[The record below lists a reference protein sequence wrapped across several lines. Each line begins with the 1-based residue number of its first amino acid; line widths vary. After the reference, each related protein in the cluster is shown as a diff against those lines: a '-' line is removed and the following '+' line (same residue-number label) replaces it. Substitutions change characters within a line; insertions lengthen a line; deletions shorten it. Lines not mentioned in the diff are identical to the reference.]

1 MDTFKQSIL
10 ELESRK
16 INAPVIEY
24 NHNFRFAYHNLLQEM
39 YDRDLTDNKNFT
51 DPQCNYSSNI
61 SNNIILRICET
72 NKIFVFENYSERS
85 LLYLQTLP
93 QKSQNYISL
102 LNNIVLNR
110 YVFDAND
117 EWNIKYYYTILKFI
131 PIYFELTL
139 GVFNTPHNIRNKYI
153 IILNGILDIKII
165 LGLEEYSTYNFW
177 IKDMFKKNSD
187 LVIPF
192 IKMVESIYADPNL
205 ILSKSV
211 PKKPKVIISREQNKE
226 LVVDKVKQLFKFSI
240 LKKIDTSDKIESI
253 VNTKT
258 DTSDKIESIVNTK
271 TDTSDKIESI
281 VNTKTDT
288 SDKIES
294 TINTKIDIIT
304 KKLDKLNKL
313 DSIMSGI
320 KKIKKNSK
328 TDVVKKKKTYKYHE
342 LEAYTVVA
350 LKKECIK
357 LGLQQ
362 SGLKQDIIRRLVE
375 FNN

>member
-24 NHNFRFAYHNLLQEM
+24 NYNFRFAYQNLLQEM
-39 YDRDLTDNKNFT
+39 YERDLKDNKNFT
-51 DPQCNYSSNI
+51 DPLYNYANNI

-72 NKIFVFENYSERS
+72 NKIFVFENYSERA

-93 QKSQNYISL
+93 QISQNYISL

-117 EWNIKYYYTILKFI
+117 EWNIKYYYTMLKFI

-153 IILNGILDIKII
+153 IMLNGLLDKKII

-177 IKDMFKKNSD
+177 IKDLFRKNSE

-205 ILSKSV
+205 ILSKAI
-211 PKKPKVIISREQNKE
+211 PEKPKAIIPREQNRE
-226 LVVDKVKQLFKFSI
+226 LVVDRVQQLFKSSMP
-240 LKKIDTSDKIESI
+240 KNSEQYDKIG
-253 VNTKT
+253 T
-258 DTSDKIESIVNTK
+258 
-271 TDTSDKIESI
+271 
-281 VNTKTDT
+281 
-288 SDKIES
+288 
-294 TINTKIDIIT
+294 TINSKIDIMT

-313 DSIMSGI
+313 DDILEDTKEI
-320 KKIKKNSK
+320 KKISK
-328 TDVVKKKKTYKYHE
+328 TNVVEKQKKHDYQE
-342 LEAYTVVA
+342 LEAYTIVA
-350 LKKECIK
+350 LKKECVK
-357 LGLQQ
+357 LGLPQ